1 MGPTLNPRP
10 YTAIDVLQHVYLED
24 SYVLDVVARPGL
36 VTFSLDVALTP
47 EHELYEK
54 PSTEQHSYRRAKM
67 IFDGVREL
75 VWNYDGYRPARD
87 ATGEI
92 DWGNIDSFLVQ
103 DGRYSLEGDWGR
115 MELVCENVDFNFDED
130 QS

>member
-1 MGPTLNPRP
+1 LNSRP
-10 YTAIDVLQHVYLED
+10 YTEIDLLRHVYLED
-24 SYVLDVVARPGL
+24 SYVLDVVARAGL
-36 VTFSLDVALTP
+36 VTFCLDVALTP

-54 PSTEQHSYRRAKM
+54 PSAEQHSYRRAKM

-75 VWNYDGYRPARD
+75 VWNYAGYRPARD